1 MGYHLDDSDKR
12 LEDSIVADRER
23 SAELATQI
31 REAQTGVND
40 VIRRFP
46 PEYYSTGLPGDTIH
60 SLKFL
65 ESDDS
70 KSPFQLD
77 ITGDRS
83 KWLREDEAVIR
94 RLTAPIPRDGIYI
107 SKTLIG

>member
-31 REAQTGVND
+31 RAAQTGVND
-40 VIRRFP
+40 VIRRL
-46 PEYYSTGLPGDTIH
+46 EYYSTGLPGDTIH

-70 KSPFQLD
+70 TSPFQLD

-94 RLTAPIPRDGIYI
+94 RLTAPIPHDGIYI